1 MNNTIRIRV
10 YRGKSTWSAFINQET
25 GREYSRLWPK
35 KYAYAAQL
43 GKQTVLNEGAF
54 STEWCDDAMKAIHA
68 ENSKL
73 LRETGRC
80 SWTSGDY
87 VSMPSKYYTR

>member
-1 MNNTIRIRV
+1 MDNNNMKDTIRTRV
-10 YRGKSTWSAFINQET
+10 YRGRSTWSAFINQET

-35 KYAYAAQL
+35 VNSKS
-43 GKQTVLNEGAF
+43 EF

-68 ENSKL
+68 ENSRL

-80 SWTSGDY
+80 SWISGDY
-87 VSMPSKYYTR
+87 VSMPSKYYTL

>member
-1 MNNTIRIRV
+1 MDNNNMKDTIRTRV
-10 YRGKSTWSAFINQET
+10 YRGQSTWSAFINQKT

-35 KYAYAAQL
+35 VNSKS
-43 GKQTVLNEGAF
+43 EF

-68 ENSKL
+68 ENSRL

-87 VSMPSKYYTR
+87 VSMPSKYYIL